1 MGAPRKYTAKRL
13 REAVEQYFDS
23 ITREKVVTEL
33 KPTGEKDKMGHE
45 IYEAVPVVNKLGN
58 PVIVTEYLVPPSV
71 GDLSEFLG
79 IHRSTW
85 DNYCDKEKH
94 PEFFDT
100 TTRAMGR
107 MHAYLEREMLTR
119 PGKDIKG
126 VQFNL
131 ENNFGYKERLE
142 VSNESVENYL
152 QRQMEQNGGGQEF

>member
-1 MGAPRKYTAKRL
+1 MGAPKKYTERTL
-13 REAVEQYFDS
+13 RKAVEKYFDS
-23 ITREKVVTEL
+23 ITREKTVTEMI
-33 KPTGEKDKMGHE
+33 PTGEKDKMGHM
-45 IYEAVPVVNKLGN
+45 IYEARPVVNRLGE

-85 DNYCDKEKH
+85 DNYCDPEKH

-107 MHAYLEREMLTR
+107 IHAYLERESLTR
-119 PGKDIKG
+119 QGKDLKG
-126 VQFNL
+126 VLFNL

-142 VSNESVENYL
+142 MTNETMEEYL
-152 QRQMEQNGGGQEF
+152 QKMMASGGGEQQF